1 MITTSKG
8 KVAENFYVLGASEM
22 PIYLLDGKKPVL
34 FEASLSI
41 LGPVLVEEIR
51 SLLGNRPPEI
61 LFLTHVHFDHCGSAA
76 YLKKAF
82 PELQITA
89 SRKAAEILTRPNA
102 LSLIAL
108 LNQSAAEVFKGWHP
122 EITGTAVFEPFQLDR
137 VLADGE
143 RIELGA
149 GSTVEVIAAPGHTWD
164 SLSYYLPER
173 KILIASE
180 AAGCTDGTGEVVTEF
195 LADFQAYADTIRRL
209 SALDV
214 TMLCQGHRIIFTGED
229 VPRFFKKSLDSAFAF
244 REMVKKVL
252 NEENGDIGKTVA
264 RIKGREY
271 DPKPQP
277 KQPEPAYLINLE
289 ARVKHLARQSAER

>member
-1 MITTSKG
+1 LIINNKG

-22 PIYLLDGKKPVL
+22 PIYLLDGEKPAL
-34 FEASLSI
+34 FEASLSV

-51 SLLGNRPPEI
+51 RILGNHPPEM

-82 PELQITA
+82 PKLKIAA

-102 LSLIAL
+102 LSLMAL
-108 LNQSAAEVFKGWHP
+108 LNQSAAEVIKSWHP

-137 VLADGE
+137 VLADGD
-143 RIELGA
+143 RIELGP

-180 AAGCTDGTGEVVTEF
+180 AAGCVDNTGEVVTEF
-195 LADFQAYADTIRRL
+195 LADYRAYVDTIHRL
-209 SALDV
+209 SRLDV
-214 TMLCQGHRIIFTGED
+214 DIFCQGHRLVYTGTD
-229 VPRFFKKSLDSAFAF
+229 VPSFFERSLEAAAIF
-244 REMVKKVL
+244 RETVEKIL
-252 NEENGDIGKTVA
+252 LEEGGDISRTVA
-264 RIKGREY
+264 RIKAQEY
-271 DPKPQP
+271 DPLPHP

-289 ARVKHLARQSAER
+289 ARVKHLALKMNEG

>member
-1 MITTSKG
+1 MIINSKG

-51 SLLGNRPPEI
+51 SILGNRSPEI

-76 YLKKAF
+76 HLKKAF

-89 SRKAAEILTRPNA
+89 SRKAADILTRPNA

-122 EITGTAVFEPFQLDR
+122 EITGKAVFEPFQVDR

-195 LADFQAYADTIRRL
+195 LADYPAYVDTIRRL
-209 SALDV
+209 SRLDV
-214 TMLCQGHRIIFTGED
+214 EIFCQGHRLVYTGTDVPPFFERSLEAAAIFRETGE
-229 VPRFFKKSLDSAFAF
+229 KIL
-244 REMVKKVL
+244 L
-252 NEENGDIGKTVA
+252 EEDGDINRTVA
-264 RIKGREY
+264 RMKAQEY
-271 DPKPQP
+271 DPRPHP

-289 ARVKHLARQSAER
+289 ARVKHLAGRINAK